1 MPEKS
6 DNILGSMPVGRLV
19 VHMSWPIMLSMLVQ
33 AVYNL
38 VDSIYVSRIS
48 DAAFLALSYA
58 YPIQTLMIAF
68 CTGTGV
74 GFSAVLSRRLGERR
88 TSEANSAVLHGY
100 LLYLACWVLFLLFGL
115 FACQPYLR
123 ACTSTPEGGVTVMVR
138 FL

>member
-68 CTGTGV
+68 CTGTDKV
-74 GFSAVLSRRLGERR
+74 ERALPIF
-88 TSEANSAVLHGY
+88 EK
-100 LLYLACWVLFLLFGL
+100 LAKEYGL
-115 FACQPYLR
+115 
-123 ACTSTPEGGVTVMVR
+123 
-138 FL
+138 